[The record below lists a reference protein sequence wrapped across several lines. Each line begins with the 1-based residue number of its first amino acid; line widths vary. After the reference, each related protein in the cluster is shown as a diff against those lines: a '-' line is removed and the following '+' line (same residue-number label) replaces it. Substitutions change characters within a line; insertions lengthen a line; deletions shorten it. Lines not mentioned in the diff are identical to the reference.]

1 MLNWTR
7 IEKTAEILKGRNFD
21 ALLIAPGADMEYL
34 SEMKMRPD
42 ERLKAIVLLSDGSLF
57 CIAPKLYRGEFEE
70 YIGVEAP
77 IYIWDDN
84 DWFHSTVESTFKK
97 HNLYGKRIG
106 INAGVR
112 GIDAVDIQKKTG
124 VELFNAEDVLAEL
137 RMIKDGDEL
146 VLMDKSGDI
155 CDTIMVELAS
165 FIQPGRSEKEIRRYI
180 MRRFEE
186 LGADYNSWNPIV
198 AAGQNGALGHYSKEG
213 GIVADRDVVIVDIG
227 CGFRAYRSDITRT
240 YFIGEPT
247 QKQKDVFEAVF
258 GAQEAAQKMVTPGIP
273 ACEIHRTAA
282 EYMTKA
288 GFGDT
293 FLTRTGHGVGRDGHE
308 LPYIS
313 AANKAPLREGMCFS
327 VEPNASLPG
336 EFGVRVENTVT
347 VTKDG
352 VRSFNKCP
360 RRIQDNVVS

>member
-1 MLNWTR
+1 MLNWPR
-7 IEKTAEILKGRNFD
+7 IKKTAEILKERKFD
-21 ALLIAPGADMEYL
+21 ALFIAPSADMEYL

-70 YIGVEAP
+70 YIGKEAP

-84 DWFHSTVESTFKK
+84 DWFHSVVEDAFKK
-97 HNLYGKRIG
+97 HELQGKKIG
-106 INAGVR
+106 LNVGVR
-112 GIDAVDIQKKTG
+112 AIDAVDIQKRND

-137 RMIKDGDEL
+137 RMIKDADEL
-146 VLMDKSGDI
+146 ALMDKSGEI

-165 FIQPGRSEKEIRRYI
+165 FIQPGKTEKEIRRYI
-180 MRRFEE
+180 MRRYEE

-198 AAGQNGALGHYSKEG
+198 AAGPNGALPHYSKEEDT
-213 GIVADRDVVIVDIG
+213 VTEQDVVLVDIG
-227 CGFRAYRSDITRT
+227 CGYKGYRSDITRT

-247 QKQKDVFEAVF
+247 QKQRDVFEAVF
-258 GAQEAAQKMVTPGIP
+258 AAQEAAQKKVAPGVP
-273 ACEIHRTAA
+273 ACEIHKTAV

-293 FLTRTGHGVGRDGHE
+293 FLSRTGHGVGRDGHE

-313 AANKAPLREGMCFS
+313 AVNKMPLREGMCFS
-327 VEPNASLPG
+327 VEPSASLPG

-347 VTKDG
+347 VTEDG
-352 VRSFNKCP
+352 VYSFNKCP
-360 RRIQDNVVS
+360 RRM